1 MPHEPASE
9 IESSTSKSETPSG
22 RFGWYQRVPLFARI
36 ILALVLGVLAG
47 ELMGSHAA
55 VFKPFS
61 AVVLRLLGA
70 LATPLIFMAV
80 VRALLKAEIS
90 GRAGLRLVSLL
101 LLNTVVAIVIGL
113 AVANVVQPGV
123 RADIA
128 VTRAT
133 LSQKP
138 FDPIEDLLGK
148 IPGSVVKPFADND
161 IMAVILIAL
170 AIGIG
175 LRKARQQQES
185 EWAQASEAT
194 RERELA
200 QESRAFLMIEAFLD
214 TGFRLVMIILRWILE
229 LVPLA
234 VFGVVAQK
242 VGMEGLG
249 AFKPMLWFIFA
260 VLLALGLQTL
270 YYLARVRYG
279 SWARPGQFL
288 RGGSEALLMAFST
301 ASSAATLPITYRCLT
316 DKIGVREDSAS
327 LGVIVG
333 GAFNHDGT
341 ALYEAMAALFIS
353 QVIGRHLGLGEQLI
367 VVFMAVTASVGAAG
381 IPEAGLVTMMAVF
394 TAVRLPVEM
403 IPMLLTVDW
412 FLDRCRTAINVMGDM
427 SVTCI
432 LDGKTAVPELAK
444 AREFPVRAETA

>member
-1 MPHEPASE
+1 MSHGLDSE
-9 IESSTSKSETPSG
+9 IQNSTSNSETPSG
-22 RFGWYQRVPLFARI
+22 WLGWYQRVPLFARI
-36 ILALVLGVLAG
+36 LIALVLGVIAG

-55 VFKPFS
+55 MFKPFS

-80 VRALLKAEIS
+80 VRALLKAKIS
-90 GRAGLRLVSLL
+90 GRAGMRLVSLL

-138 FDPIEDLLGK
+138 FDPVEDLLGK

-161 IMAVILIAL
+161 IMAIILIAL

-175 LRKARQQQES
+175 LRKVGQQQES
-185 EWAQASEAT
+185 ELANESVS
-194 RERELA
+194 A
-200 QESRAFLMIEAFLD
+200 QERSAIPIIEAFLD
-214 TGFRLVMIILRWILE
+214 TGFRLVMVILHWILE
-229 LVPLA
+229 LVPFA

-242 VGMEGLG
+242 VGMEGIG

-270 YYLARVRYG
+270 YYLARVRFG
-279 SWARPGQFL
+279 SWVRPGQFL
-288 RGGSEALLMAFST
+288 KGGSEALLMAFST
-301 ASSAATLPITYRCLT
+301 ASSAATLPITYHCMR
-316 DKIGVREDSAS
+316 DKIGVREDSVS
-327 LGVIVG
+327 LGVMVG

-353 QVIGRHLGLGEQLI
+353 QVIGRHLGLGEQLL

-432 LDGKTAVPELAK
+432 LDGKTAAAPVVAEVH
-444 AREFPVRAETA
+444 EFAVGAQTA

>member
-1 MPHEPASE
+1 MSHELASE
-9 IESSTSKSETPSG
+9 IESSTFKSETPSV
-22 RFGWYQRVPLFARI
+22 RFGWYQRIPLFARI
-36 ILALVLGVLAG
+36 IIALMLGVLVG
-47 ELMGSHAA
+47 EMMGSHTA

-80 VRALLKAEIS
+80 VRALLKAKIS

-101 LLNTVVAIVIGL
+101 LFNTVVAIVIGL

-128 VTRAT
+128 VKRAT
-133 LSQKP
+133 FSQKP
-138 FDPIEDLLGK
+138 FDPVEDLLGK

-175 LRKARQQQES
+175 LRKVRQQQES
-185 EWAQASEAT
+185 GS
-194 RERELA
+194 A
-200 QESRAFLMIEAFLD
+200 QESESAQERSALPVIEALLD
-214 TGFRLVMIILRWILE
+214 TGFRLVMVILHWILE

-242 VGMEGLG
+242 VGMEGIG
-249 AFKPMLWFIFA
+249 AFKPMLWFILA

-270 YYLARVRYG
+270 YYLARVHFG
-279 SWARPGQFL
+279 SWVRPGQFL
-288 RGGSEALLMAFST
+288 KGGSEALLLAFST
-301 ASSAATLPITYRCLT
+301 ASSAATLPITYHCMR
-316 DKIGVREDSAS
+316 DKIGVREDSVS
-327 LGVIVG
+327 LGVMVG

-381 IPEAGLVTMMAVF
+381 IPEAGLVTMLAVF
-394 TAVRLPVEM
+394 TAVRLPIEM
-403 IPMLLTVDW
+403 ITMLLTVDW

-432 LDGKTAVPELAK
+432 LDGKIAAAPSMAEVH
-444 AREFPVRAETA
+444 EFPVGVETA